1 MDLAF
6 VLDESVPAAAVLATV
21 RKAGGEL
28 LEDAR
33 VFDEFRSDALGAGR
47 RSLAIAL
54 RFRAPDRT
62 LKDTELTAVWQAC
75 IDAVIKAHHAELRS

>member
-1 MDLAF
+1 MGAF
-6 VLDESVPAAAVLATV
+6 VLDESVPASAVLATV
-21 RKAGGEL
+21 RTAGRDL

-47 RSLAIAL
+47 RSLTVAL

-62 LKDTELTAVWQAC
+62 LADKELNAVWQRC
-75 IDAVIKAHHAELRS
+75 IDAVVKAHHAELRS